1 MQMAPIIASQ
11 PGKPLTHSL
20 AGEGSEALY
29 FMLLA
34 NESVWVWGK
43 NLFCLIFCKH
53 SYIIFYF
60 WSVTAGF
67 VQENFKHLV

>member
-29 FMLLA
+29 CMLLA
-34 NESVWVWGK
+34 NESV
-43 NLFCLIFCKH
+43 
-53 SYIIFYF
+53 
-60 WSVTAGF
+60 
-67 VQENFKHLV
+67 